1 MPLTHKRMLK
11 SNFFKCILKEW
22 RWLKTSVRS
31 LRKYTKCYRTLG
43 KEHNSHTL
51 QSLNLGEKLHWNA
64 SQKNLNNRA
73 WIIERESPES
83 GILNV
88 ECKYWTL
95 LLWKSFVEALNE
107 SNFCCFVLF
116 QTIIIIVN
124 RAGNRAML
132 ANFTSTVVIL
142 LSCFLRQSIVGLK
155 LFGTFVKSCAII
167 NSGVFTLVRSLNKAD
182 PTLISYLRNDRAV
195 CAPFQF

>member
-1 MPLTHKRMLK
+1 MALIEDFCKKFTQIHEMLPYIRQGTQFTHASKFKSRRKVTLK
-11 SNFFKCILKEW
+11 CF
-22 RWLKTSVRS
+22 T
-31 LRKYTKCYRTLG
+31 T
-43 KEHNSHTL
+43 
-51 QSLNLGEKLHWNA
+51 
-64 SQKNLNNRA
+64 NLNNRA

-167 NSGVFTLVRSLNKAD
+167 NSGVFTLVWSLNKAD